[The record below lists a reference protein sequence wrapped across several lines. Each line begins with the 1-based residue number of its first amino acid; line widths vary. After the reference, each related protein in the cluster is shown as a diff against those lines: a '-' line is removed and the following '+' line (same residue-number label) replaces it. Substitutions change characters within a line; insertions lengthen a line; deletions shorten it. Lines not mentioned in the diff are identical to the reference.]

1 VDKIAGLDN
10 PGMNYSNFPGCTY
23 CKPQVATV
31 GLTEQQ
37 AIDAGYDIRV
47 GRYPFSANGK
57 ARAIGETDGF
67 VKVIF
72 DSKYSELLGAHIIGP
87 EATELIAEFGL
98 AKTLECNDEEITH
111 VIHAHPTLSEAI
123 KEATLN
129 VFQGAIHI

>member
-1 VDKIAGLDN
+1 
-10 PGMNYSNFPGCTY
+10 
-23 CKPQVATV
+23 
-31 GLTEQQ
+31 LTEQQ

-57 ARAIGETDGF
+57 ARAIGETEGF